1 MNHSNFSTDHSDD
14 AGFMQALVLDYERNQ
29 RKITPRETVLQI
41 LVLVQYFIVFPI
53 LAFCLFWVRK
63 WMNKQGLFLSSREL
77 EAFVENGSSRADPPQ
92 SSQPKIM
99 LS

>member
-1 MNHSNFSTDHSDD
+1 MNQSSLQQNYSDD
-14 AGFMQALVLDYERNQ
+14 GFMQALVLDYERNQ
-29 RKITPRETVLQI
+29 RQITPREVILQI

-77 EAFVENGSSRADPPQ
+77 EAFVESGNGSGGGGDRPQ
-92 SSQPKIM
+92 AKIN
-99 LS
+99 LA